1 MDVDALLPGT
11 AKMLAERL
19 GRPGYHLGTV
29 AVVAAA
35 GAICLSPVVML
46 ALILGGV
53 SVAFDRRIP
62 TAALEHTGFL
72 LALGCVLS
80 IVSYGVFRYMA
91 RRAMRKVEQRA
102 AWLRERA
109 AEIESHMDFH
119 ATHGDHLIIT
129 ITGEDAEKQWPEL
142 KRRLW
147 EWKRAQG
154 GWAYWLK

>member
-1 MDVDALLPGT
+1 MSQFCWLPTRLTSGDSQDASRATG
-11 AKMLAERL
+11 K
-19 GRPGYHLGTV
+19 PGYHLGTV
-29 AVVAAA
+29 VVVAAA

-62 TAALEHTGFL
+62 TVALEHTGFI

-80 IVSYGVFRYMA
+80 IVSYGVFRYIA
-91 RRAMRKVEQRA
+91 HRAMRKVEQRA
-102 AWLRERA
+102 AWLSDRA

-129 ITGEDAEKQWPEL
+129 VSGEDAEKQWPEIE
-142 KRRLW
+142 RRLW
-147 EWKRAQG
+147 EWKRARDG
-154 GWAYWLK
+154 